1 MVVLEVEEEFVAK
14 DWKLVIPSRL
24 WQFARNRDIF
34 NDMFADQY
42 AAYQIWDYY
51 LYDAMG
57 FDPKLMVYSVY

>member
-42 AAYQIWDYY
+42 VEYQIWDYY
-51 LYDAMG
+51 LYDG
-57 FDPKLMVYSVY
+57 L

>member
-34 NDMFADQY
+34 NDMFAE
-42 AAYQIWDYY
+42 YQIWDYY
-51 LYDAMG
+51 LYDG
-57 FDPKLMVYSVY
+57 L